1 MAKKNRELTNFF
13 LLWKNVVE
21 LMKKK
26 KSTENI
32 PQHNT
37 EQSILVVFRNH
48 PKRN

>member
-1 MAKKNRELTNFF
+1 MWQKKQRINQFF
-13 LLWKNVVE
+13 CCGKNVLE

-26 KSTENI
+26 HRNI